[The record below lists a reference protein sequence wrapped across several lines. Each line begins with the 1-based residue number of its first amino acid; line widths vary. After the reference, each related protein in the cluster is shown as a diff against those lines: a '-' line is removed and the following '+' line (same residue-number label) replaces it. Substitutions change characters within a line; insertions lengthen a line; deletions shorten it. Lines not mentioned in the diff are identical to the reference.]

1 MPNELSCPRM
11 NPKFLQR
18 IRTAIYLIVAAVATG
33 AIIWAESEIIYCVN
47 FLKQRAEALSSEH
60 FHLSDQLEI
69 RVRALNDNVFRYSFH
84 PETERKGL
92 IESEAEAVR
101 AWLADHQETP
111 VGNAHRR
118 VLSEIESW
126 FARYNAHVSLV
137 LQSKVATSD
146 LPVWR
151 TEKEQLLHKMLS
163 LTKDLGRLEKE
174 TLSGFMQE
182 TQFNM
187 SVLYRKL
194 ILSSLVLLI
203 MGGVL
208 GYLAYL
214 GIILPLQ
221 ARLRQTQSVMERQEK
236 LSSLGVL
243 AAGVAH
249 EIRNPLTSIKARLFT
264 QQSQLE
270 ANSEALEDNL
280 FITEEI
286 SRLEKIVADFLM
298 FARPSEPHRVSVNS
312 AQSLRDVATLVRP
325 ALEKANISL
334 KTEFQT
340 EAQIFAD
347 PGQLKQVLINLLQN
361 SAESIGRDGF
371 ITLRTR
377 TQTKRRLPQG
387 ATLVVLEVEDS
398 GKGITPEAQ
407 KRLFDPF
414 FTTKPSGTGLGLS
427 IAARILEKHEGSLE
441 YQPAPIRGSIFRLLL
456 PISSEQS

>member
-1 MPNELSCPRM
+1 M
-11 NPKFLQR
+11 NPKLLQR
-18 IRTAIYLIVAAVATG
+18 IRTAVYLIAAAVAIA
-33 AIIWAESEIIYCVN
+33 AIIWAESEIVYCVN
-47 FLKQRAEALSSEH
+47 FLKQRTEAVSSEH

-84 PETERKGL
+84 PENERKRV
-92 IESEAEAVR
+92 IEHEAEAVR
-101 AWLADHQETP
+101 SWLAEHQETA
-111 VGNAHRR
+111 VSSSHRR
-118 VLSEIESW
+118 VLSEVESW
-126 FARYNAHVSLV
+126 FARYNAHVSMV
-137 LQSKVATSD
+137 LQSKVATAD
-146 LPVWR
+146 LPLWR
-151 TEKEQLLHKMLS
+151 TEKERMLFKMLS
-163 LTKDLGRLEKE
+163 LSKDLGRIEKE
-174 TLSGFMQE
+174 TLSGFMKE

-194 ILSSLVLLI
+194 ILSSLVLLL

-221 ARLRQTQSVMERQEK
+221 ARLHQTQSVMERQEK

-270 ANSEALEDNL
+270 SNSEALEDNV

-286 SRLEKIVADFLM
+286 SRLEKIVADFLE
-298 FARPSEPHRVSVNS
+298 FARPSEPHRVSLNS
-312 AQSLRDVATLVRP
+312 SQSLLDVATLVRP
-325 ALEKANISL
+325 ALEKSNITL

-340 EAQIFAD
+340 EASIFAD
-347 PGQLKQVLINLLQN
+347 PGQLKQVLINLIQN
-361 SAESIGRDGF
+361 AADSIGRDGF
-371 ITLRTR
+371 ITLRTK
-377 TQTKRRLPQG
+377 TQARRRLPQA
-387 ATLVVLEVEDS
+387 ATVVVLEVEDS

-456 PISSEQS
+456 PISTEHS